1 MPAGSAVE
9 PLTAIL
15 LPPGIDPG
23 GGWTHSE
30 HDESARQRL
39 SGLHRTCQRFTLF
52 CGNKAGKGGDRGGM
66 FHFWVRITANYSELV
81 RIGAMR
87 ADEMDLRDENDERG
101 HEISNLRFQISEK
114 GLAG

>member
-1 MPAGSAVE
+1 
-9 PLTAIL
+9 
-15 LPPGIDPG
+15 
-23 GGWTHSE
+23 
-30 HDESARQRL
+30 
-39 SGLHRTCQRFTLF
+39 
-52 CGNKAGKGGDRGGM
+52 M